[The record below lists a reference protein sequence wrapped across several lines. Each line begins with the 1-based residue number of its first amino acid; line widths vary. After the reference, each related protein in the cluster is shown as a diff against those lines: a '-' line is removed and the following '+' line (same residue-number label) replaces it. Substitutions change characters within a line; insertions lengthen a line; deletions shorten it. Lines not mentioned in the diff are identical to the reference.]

1 MFRIRE
7 QTSQILPVARGKKKS
22 PHWFCY
28 SHTHILTPIHVSLLA
43 LLSKPS
49 VPLIGPPVQVQSRR
63 EYLFYKSPISWWA
76 VCSLVPL
83 LCPFRWVRPFR
94 TLSQHSTPTWEELN
108 FLLHC
113 TTERSALI
121 VLFFWP
127 RWQTGI
133 RWCWDNDY
141 DKNRMIACFPFSL
154 AVSHRCLGWHHM
166 HTSSK

>member
-1 MFRIRE
+1 MSFRIILINSVQIMFRIRK
-7 QTSQILPVARGKKKS
+7 QTSQIIYYKLVARGKKKKIC
-22 PHWFCY
+22 H
-28 SHTHILTPIHVSLLA
+28 SHTHIFTPIHVSLLA

-83 LCPFRWVRPFR
+83 LCPFRWVGPFR
-94 TLSQHSTPTWEELN
+94 TLSQHSTTTLEELN
-108 FLLHC
+108 FLIHC

-127 RWQTGI
+127 RWRTGI
-133 RWCWDNDY
+133 RWHWDNDY
-141 DKNRMIACFPFSL
+141 DKKGMIACARALF
-154 AVSHRCLGWHHM
+154 
-166 HTSSK
+166 SSK